1 MYFSEEDFQI
11 LITMLNDLDDPT
23 YTSSAFANM
32 FTTGT
37 DGNYV
42 LTADYDAEYVPWVQG
57 LFGSEY
63 DPDTNPFLVF
73 TGVDAGT
80 STQGGGVL

>member
-1 MYFSEEDFQI
+1 MYFSEDDFQA
-11 LITMLNDLDDPT
+11 LIDLLDELANPD
-23 YTSSAFANM
+23 YTSEAFANM

-42 LTADYDAEYVPWVQG
+42 LTADYDTEYVPWIQG